1 MSCASTSVDP
11 KELDP
16 SLPHQAYAADTCRT
30 FFSGLTYSFFPK
42 HCQLKAEDMFTR
54 LCCRYFMKFSYKIHT
69 TRTFALIFFFLQ
81 GLSILPEPWAWGR
94 NPLLPSWLAPYPQP
108 PKFLFISYSGN
119 FRYFL
124 FYSVSAPVS
133 LKFIKKITG

>member
-30 FFSGLTYSFFPK
+30 IFSGLTYWFFPK

-69 TRTFALIFFFLQ
+69 TRTFALIFFFYRALASCPNPGPGGETLFSPA
-81 GLSILPEPWAWGR
+81 GLPPTLS
-94 NPLLPSWLAPYPQP
+94 LPSFCS
-108 PKFLFISYSGN
+108 FLTQEILGIFYFI
-119 FRYFL
+119 L
-124 FYSVSAPVS
+124 CQHQC
-133 LKFIKKITG
+133 L